1 MDVITHV
8 LAMTQSMEDTNV
20 ILSKLLCSK
29 WKNITTTVPVYT
41 SEFEAMYLLKKK
53 IFFFICVIKKLH
65 TGTIIANFIW
75 FIFAFHDKCDHFSLI
90 KPCLTD
96 AQDTWIY
103 LKTADFTRTLPTPV
117 VTLWNVL
124 SQHLPPTQ
132 LRPLLQ
138 DNPTPTPTLT
148 PTPTHSRH
156 TILNHSQLQSLDV
169 SHSKSCESI
178 WAVYMYI

>member
-1 MDVITHV
+1 MKKYYHHCSCIHIWIW
-8 LAMTQSMEDTNV
+8 SNV
-20 ILSKLLCSK
+20 S
-29 WKNITTTVPVYT
+29 
-41 SEFEAMYLLKKK
+41 FEE
-53 IFFFICVIKKLH
+53 IFFLLHCVIKKLH

>member
-75 FIFAFHDKCDHFSLI
+75 VIFAFHDKCDHFSLI